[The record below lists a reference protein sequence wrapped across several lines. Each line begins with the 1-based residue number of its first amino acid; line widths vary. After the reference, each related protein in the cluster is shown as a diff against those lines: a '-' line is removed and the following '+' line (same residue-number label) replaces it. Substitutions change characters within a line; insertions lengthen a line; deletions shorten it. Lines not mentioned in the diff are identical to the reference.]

1 MLLTHFKDNDMK
13 KTSNIFFSLILIIFI
28 SGCDFSGPEYVLD
41 SNDLDNYYQWKNKIT
56 FSSSLKKCNKYFTA
70 VDFHNEADTS
80 SFDNCYAEI
89 FIDVSVHDL
98 ERPKFLIAE
107 FKNGKI
113 SGKASGM
120 INSLYLAHDGVN
132 KAFRK
137 LYFETEDY
145 ENNTIEFKSLNAQDL
160 PCKVQFKLQNN
171 NDQYRIQNTYKR
183 KFICKDFISSFIV
196 IDTSTGTERDGEAKI
211 EYKSGNTWN
220 LSYDSDSLVKATS
233 TDSNGNIL
241 FSASYKKLSWSHAYN
256 EPKNTFDL
264 WGGLIDGKGTLTY
277 GDGRTVTIT
286 GAKDN
291 GYLMGV
297 ITDSNGIKYEGG
309 IYEGLPDGYVE
320 VTDVRGYTKTVAYS
334 KGIEVGWDMMP
345 PKQKDLTD
353 SIDKTYKSIRSASS
367 AQQKQA
373 WIDLNRELCSVN
385 FRYSTSARDWVGYVD
400 EIYMRDNGEI
410 KLTIQMN
417 GIGNKLEISTVGA
430 AFNKKILDLRE
441 NTWTQKGS
449 FIKFSGNL
457 IKGLERENECLD
469 KNTLNNSPELKNKTL
484 MFELTSMDVLLS

>member
-1 MLLTHFKDNDMK
+1 MK
-13 KTSNIFFSLILIIFI
+13 KIPNIFFSLILIIFI

-41 SNDLDNYYQWKNKIT
+41 KRDLDNYHQWKNKIT

-89 FIDVSVHDL
+89 FIDVSVDDL

-132 KAFRK
+132 KRFRK

-171 NDQYRIQNTYKR
+171 NDQYQFQNTYKR

-196 IDTSTGTERDGEAKI
+196 IDSSHGTVRDGEAKI

-241 FSASYKKLSWSHAYN
+241 FSASYKKSSLSYAYD

-373 WIDLNRELCSVN
+373 WIDLNRELCSGN
-385 FRYSTSARDWVGYVD
+385 FRYTSARDWVGYVD

-410 KLTIQMN
+410 NLTIQMN
-417 GIGNKLEISTVGA
+417 GIGNKLEISSVGTS
-430 AFNKKILDLRE
+430 FNKKILDLRV

-469 KNTLNNSPELKNKTL
+469 KNTWNNGPELKNQTF

>member
-1 MLLTHFKDNDMK
+1 MDNNMK
-13 KTSNIFFSLILIIFI
+13 KISNIFFSLTLLIFI
-28 SGCDFSGPEYVLD
+28 SGCDFSGPEYALD
-41 SNDLDNYYQWKNKIT
+41 TRDLEKYNQWKNKIT

-70 VDFHNEADTS
+70 VDWQNEAKTS

-89 FIDVSVHDL
+89 FIDYSTGHL
-98 ERPKFLIAE
+98 ETPGFLIAE

-120 INSLYLAHDGVN
+120 MNGSLYLAYDGQTKSFSN
-132 KAFRK
+132 

-145 ENNTIEFKSLNAQDL
+145 ENNTIEYKSLNGQDL

-171 NDQYRIQNTYKR
+171 NDQNQLKNTYKR
-183 KFICKDFISSFIV
+183 KFICKDFISSFTV
-196 IDTSTGTERDGEAKI
+196 LDGSLGPELDGEAKI
-211 EYKSGNTWN
+211 EYRNGNTWN
-220 LSYDSDSLVKATS
+220 LSYDWDNLVKATS
-233 TDSNGNIL
+233 TDSNGNII
-241 FSASYKKLSWSHAYN
+241 FTGNYKRSKSWSDYG
-256 EPKNTFDL
+256 EPKNIFDL

-277 GDGRTVTIT
+277 GDGRTVAIT

-297 ITDSNGIKYEGG
+297 ITDSDGIKYEGG
-309 IYEGLPDGYVE
+309 IYEGMPDGYVE

-353 SIDKTYKSIRSASS
+353 SIDKTYKSIRSASA

-373 WIDLNRELCSVN
+373 WIDLNRELCSYD

-417 GIGNKLEISTVGA
+417 GIGNKLEISTVNA
-430 AFNKKILDLRE
+430 SFNKKILDLRA

-469 KNTLNNSPELKNKTL
+469 KNTWNNGPELKNETL

>member
-1 MLLTHFKDNDMK
+1 MK
-13 KTSNIFFSLILIIFI
+13 KIPNIFFSLILIIFI
-28 SGCDFSGPEYVLD
+28 SGCDFSGPEYALD
-41 SNDLDNYYQWKNKIT
+41 RRDLDNYYQWKNKIT
-56 FSSSLKKCNKYFTA
+56 FSSSLKKCNKYFNA
-70 VDFHNEADTS
+70 VTWHDEADTS
-80 SFDNCYAEI
+80 SFENCYAEI
-89 FIDVSVHDL
+89 FVDMAVGDL
-98 ERPKFLIAE
+98 ERPGFLIAE

-120 INSLYLAHDGVN
+120 MDSLHLAHDGVTKRYTN
-132 KAFRK
+132 

-171 NDQYRIQNTYKR
+171 NDQYQFQNTYKR
-183 KFICKDFISSFIV
+183 KFICKDFISSFTV
-196 IDTSTGTERDGEAKI
+196 IDSRLGTERDGEAKI

-220 LSYDSDSLVKATS
+220 LSYAKGSLVKATS

-241 FSASYKKLSWSHAYN
+241 FSGSYKKKYSSSYGEPYN
-256 EPKNTFDL
+256 IFDL
-264 WGGLIDGKGTLTY
+264 WEGLIDGKGTLTY
-277 GDGRTVTIT
+277 GDGRTVAIT

-320 VTDVRGYTKTVAYS
+320 VTDKRGYTKTVAYS

-385 FRYSTSARDWVGYVD
+385 FRYSTSAKDWVGYVD

-417 GIGNKLEISTVGA
+417 GIGNKLEISSVSPS
-430 AFNKKILDLRE
+430 FNKKILDLRA

-469 KNTLNNSPELKNKTL
+469 KNTWNNGPELKNETL